1 MIATF
6 SLEKK
11 NQNFWWIFHRF
22 FLGYRCGND
31 WTFPRAQRLQT
42 KKLYK
47 VCQFLEVLGIYLIDW
62 TDICLLGNVFDLGYM
77 SKVTLLTVFSNK
89 LSFSLWVHPLYK
101 PSVHEIFPFSV
112 LVKFSKSYKNSV
124 IIDLVFILQSLNS
137 FNTWFWCRMSHF
149 KHALMYWYYL
159 LNYKLISRVNQWTC
173 FYIVGTPT

>member
-22 FLGYRCGND
+22 FLGDRCGND

-47 VCQFLEVLGIYLIDW
+47 VCQLLEVLGIYLIDW

-77 SKVTLLTVFSNK
+77 SKITLLTVFSNK
-89 LSFSLWVHPLYK
+89 LSFSLWVHTLYK
-101 PSVHEIFPFSV
+101 PNVHEIFPFSV
-112 LVKFSKSYKNSV
+112 LVKFSKNYKNSV
-124 IIDLVFILQSLNS
+124 IWYWPGVYTAKIEFIQYMILVPYVSL
-137 FNTWFWCRMSHF
+137 
-149 KHALMYWYYL
+149 
-159 LNYKLISRVNQWTC
+159 
-173 FYIVGTPT
+173 